1 MGVVM
6 DTANYVS
13 VLPAA
18 PGSLDVSLQWGKKCG
33 DFQFVILN
41 LIPRHQNMD
50 FRKIS
55 RLCYMP
61 QQKT

>member
-6 DTANYVS
+6 DTANHVS

-18 PGSLDVSLQWGKKCG
+18 PGSLDVSLQGGKKCG

-50 FRKIS
+50 IRKKEMICS
-55 RLCYMP
+55 
-61 QQKT
+61 